1 VPSNEAPLGAAVS
14 GDARRRKKNE
24 KKIYAAAAARVG
36 QPGLGNN

>member
-1 VPSNEAPLGAAVS
+1 VS

-24 KKIYAAAAARVG
+24 KKIYGGGGARVG